1 MNLVLGWVSLPR
13 LPRTPSTSLAD
24 MMHPLVVS
32 LTPLLPIAM
41 RLNPLMLR
49 GILRYFGGIDK
60 VIEQVLS
67 PRGEG

>member
-13 LPRTPSTSLAD
+13 LPRTPSILSAHAHALIA
-24 MMHPLVVS
+24 LS

-41 RLNPLMLR
+41 RLDPLMLR